1 MRGAPAEV
9 AAWVRGRTP
18 AEAAAREREGR
29 GTLKREGEEDE
40 NFLRDGP
47 MRGEGKNCLG
57 KRHEKVCIAAG
68 GGTMG

>member
-29 GTLKREGEEDE
+29 GTRKSEGEEDE
-40 NFLRDGP
+40 NFTGNGP
-47 MRGEGKNCLG
+47 MGGEGKNCLG
-57 KRHEKVCIAAG
+57 KRREKLG
-68 GGTMG
+68 GPMG

>member
-18 AEAAAREREGR
+18 GEAAAREREGR

-40 NFLRDGP
+40 YFSRDGP
-47 MRGEGKNCLG
+47 MREEGKNCLG
-57 KRHEKVCIAAG
+57 KRREKVCEAVG
-68 GGTMG
+68 GGPMG